1 MIDLSQEFACNS
13 HLQTLG
19 ATEALFYFFFRL
31 LENVS
36 AELWEASAWPLP
48 SKSELT
54 ECPTSQRRH
63 ETSMNCGCPDTTLS
77 SANSF
82 FVLIENS
89 FREAFVCVD
98 EGFVLMPIARCTS
111 RVGPPLS
118 RG

>member
-82 FVLIENS
+82 FVSLLLFVYLLNEPYRALES
-89 FREAFVCVD
+89 LRELYRA
-98 EGFVLMPIARCTS
+98 L
-111 RVGPPLS
+111 
-118 RG
+118 